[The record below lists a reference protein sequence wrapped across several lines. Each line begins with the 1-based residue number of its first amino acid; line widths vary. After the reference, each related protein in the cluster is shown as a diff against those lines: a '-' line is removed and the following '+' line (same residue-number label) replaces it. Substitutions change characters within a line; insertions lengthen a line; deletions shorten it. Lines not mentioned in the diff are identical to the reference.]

1 MSLYRIH
8 FRWKEKD
15 VSLRARGLDL
25 THPYFVSMTELQFP
39 TENSR
44 IIDPTQDELRRDFG
58 SAKNVMIPIGNVSLI
73 EELDDSPPVPGEKI
87 KPFKVIDGDD
97 DTDEDTDDDPDDEP
111 EADDGAPSI
120 TDTEDDSGDDPN
132 SDTPPIFP
140 HRES

>member
-58 SAKNVMIPIGNVSLI
+58 QAKNVMIPIGNVSLI
-73 EELDDSPPVPGEKI
+73 EELEEAPPTPGEKI
-87 KPFKVIDGDD
+87 KPFKVIDS
-97 DTDEDTDDDPDDEP
+97 DDDPDEDPEP
-111 EADDGAPSI
+111 GEAPPSI
-120 TDTEDDSGDDPN
+120 TDTEDDPDSDPN
-132 SDTPPIFP
+132 EDSPPIFP

>member
-58 SAKNVMIPIGNVSLI
+58 SAKNVMVPIANVSLI
-73 EELDDSPPVPGEKI
+73 EELDDSPPTPGEKI
-87 KPFKVIDGDD
+87 KPFKVIDRDD
-97 DTDEDTDDDPDDEP
+97 DTDGEPESGDAPPSVTSTDDES
-111 EADDGAPSI
+111 ES
-120 TDTEDDSGDDPN
+120 DPN
-132 SDTPPIFP
+132 EDSPPIFP
-140 HRES
+140 HRET

>member
-58 SAKNVMIPIGNVSLI
+58 SAKNVMVPIGNVSLI
-73 EELDDSPPVPGEKI
+73 EELEDTPPVHGEKI
-87 KPFKVIDGDD
+87 KPFKVIEGDD
-97 DTDEDTDDDPDDEP
+97 Y
-111 EADDGAPSI
+111 ADDGADEEPEDKEDEDASPSI
-120 TDTEDDSGDDPN
+120 TDTADDPAGDPN
-132 SDTPPIFP
+132 EDSPPIFP
-140 HRES
+140 HRDS

>member
-39 TENSR
+39 KENSR
-44 IIDPTQDELRRDFG
+44 IIDPTQDELQRDFG

-87 KPFKVIDGDD
+87 KPFKVIDGNDNSDD
-97 DTDEDTDDDPDDEP
+97 DAGDEP
-111 EADDGAPSI
+111 EAGDSPPSI
-120 TDTEDDSGDDPN
+120 TDTGDDSEDDPN
-132 SDTPPIFP
+132 ADTPPTFP
-140 HRES
+140 HRDS